1 MVISISQIVPNIC
14 IERFL
19 GTLENNNRPNFLK
32 KQTITKTQENSSD
45 SKTTL
50 SSFSCRI
57 EAAKIAPSSTADNS
71 RKMTDASSSEFQL
84 KNGPDDGISQVKF
97 GPSSSQ
103 FLLVSSWDT
112 NVRLY
117 DVQVD
122 ILFKI
127 TSLL

>member
-32 KQTITKTQENSSD
+32 KQTTKTQENSSD